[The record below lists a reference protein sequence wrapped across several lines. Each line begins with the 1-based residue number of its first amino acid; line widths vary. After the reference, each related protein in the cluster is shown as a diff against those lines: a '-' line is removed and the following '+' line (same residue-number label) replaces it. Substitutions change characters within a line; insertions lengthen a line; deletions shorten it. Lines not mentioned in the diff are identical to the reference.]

1 VKLDGTVTPT
11 IADENNY
18 SPKGKHV
25 TWTNG
30 ESGQA
35 IERTSPEEEN
45 ISRKWAEDPASWGYL
60 FVHSKKVEK
69 FEAEV
74 NKDGHC
80 RCFVHRSVF
89 YEKARHGVKEI
100 EKPSISGFVFLQG
113 STDFLKQYL
122 HEHYPFLHLI
132 RDHNTGVPAVIPDSQ
147 MQPFMQIIKDD
158 PTRIRILQHPI
169 GHYAEGNVRL
179 RVLTGILKGQ
189 EGYLIRIARDRKL
202 VMKIGD
208 MVVAVGGVH
217 KEQFEEV
224 KSMLDANCG
233 DPNDP
238 DRNRITLHR

>member
-1 VKLDGTVTPT
+1 MKLDGTVTPT

-25 TWTNG
+25 TWTDG

-202 VMKIGD
+202 VMKMGD
-208 MVVAVGGVH
+208 MVVAIGGVH

-224 KSMLDANCG
+224 KSMLDANYG
-233 DPNDP
+233 DLSDP
-238 DRNRITLHR
+238 ERNMITL